1 MKTLMDSVLEK
12 IDFNTSE
19 ITDKELVDGYFQPII
34 KNDSSSL
41 IRNVKTKINYLS
53 LKDKKIVYSINNSEY
68 LNSYVCSPFNQYFTY
83 AKEELVIVK
92 FKFLKMILTL
102 VINFFEIFAK
112 IGQINKNII
121 FNNWLLST
129 NLYTSINENDLEE
142 VVAYSKKKY
151 PNHAI
156 IFRSINQK
164 IYPGIFSIL
173 KKSKFKLVGSRQFY
187 YADPS
192 DANIFKINN
201 IKNDLRLLKK
211 SDYEILS
218 NSDILDSDIP
228 RIVDLYNQLYL
239 DKYSYNN
246 PQFSV
251 EFIKNTLKNNL
262 FTYYFLKKNNQI
274 DAVVGLFK
282 RGNVVTPPVVGYD
295 RALPAETGLY
305 RKLMMISLLHAKKAN
320 STIHLSSGASQF
332 KRLRGGSPE
341 IEYIAVYCSH
351 LTWSRKLIWFT
362 IFLLVNKMGIP
373 IMKKFKL

>member
-1 MKTLMDSVLEK
+1 MDSVLEK